1 MKRKAAGGDILMYSR
16 GRLASIC
23 AVVALLL
30 CAIIARLYYL
40 HVVRAPES
48 VAETSRARE
57 RVEILPSRRGS
68 ITDSKS
74 NILAISSPVIT
85 IGVDPK
91 TFKFQIGRDNGLT
104 NRQIAAA
111 TVSQM
116 SAYKPSEQT
125 RQKLREISELLNV
138 PYERLCKLC
147 TSEGSWHKIAVV
159 EDEDVYQQ
167 IRKLNVKGIYGNRKY
182 VRKYPSGP
190 LMSHIVGFVNREF
203 QPVMGIERQFQYYLN
218 GQDGWI
224 ETERDGRRAEQ
235 AQFRKRKVDPAD
247 GNNIELSI
255 DLVIQEIVQ
264 RQMEKI
270 AAAFHPEKAAII
282 VSDPATGYILAM
294 SSYPNFDPNN
304 YTKFKNE
311 NFLNFVISGQY
322 EPGSTFKI
330 IPVAGALNEGII
342 GPDDAFDC
350 TATSMMYN
358 GRQVRLPK
366 DDHPLGPRA
375 TTRQIIQKSSN
386 RGSAI
391 IGGRLGAAR
400 LISYAKA
407 FGIGEKTDIGLSGE
421 ISGTLLPLDR
431 WDGLTISRMPIG
443 HAVAVTPLQIHC
455 AMSVIANQ
463 GIYMKPQLVKRVY
476 DNKGQTVINYSPRA
490 MRRVISPKVAA
501 LMSEML
507 STVTIS
513 GGTARRAAIKGFEVA
528 GKTGTSQKFIKAKD
542 LPPLPDGTPRKRGEY
557 SNKKHVGSF
566 TGFFPTKAPRLV
578 ITVVVD
584 TPKLKGVGYGGIVA
598 APAFREIG
606 EQLAVYLGI
615 QSDEEFEK
623 KIAWKAKRND

>member
-1 MKRKAAGGDILMYSR
+1 MAKKTKRENILMYGK
-16 GRLASIC
+16 GRLAFVCFIVSF
-23 AVVALLL
+23 LF
-30 CAIIARLYYL
+30 CAIICRLYYL
-40 HVVRAPES
+40 HVVRSDTS
-48 VAETSRARE
+48 VAETDKARQ
-57 RVEILPSRRGS
+57 RVEILPSKRGD
-68 ITDSKS
+68 ITDAKN

-85 IGVDPK
+85 VGVDPK
-91 TFKFQIGRDNGLT
+91 TFKFQIGKDNSLT
-104 NRQIAAA
+104 NRQIAG
-111 TVSQM
+111 M
-116 SAYKPSEQT
+116 SVAEMAKYKPSET
-125 RQKLREISELLNV
+125 TKAKLEEIAALLKI
-138 PYERLCKLC
+138 PYEKLYKDC
-147 TSEGSWHKIAVV
+147 VSEGSWHKFAVID
-159 EDEDVYQQ
+159 DEQTYQK
-167 IRKLNVKGIYGNRKY
+167 IRALNVKGIYGNRKY

-190 LMSHIVGFVNREF
+190 LLSHVVGFVNREF

-264 RQMEKI
+264 RQMSKI
-270 AAAFHPEKAAII
+270 AATFKPEKAAII
-282 VSDPATGYILAM
+282 VSDPSTGYILAM

-304 YTKFKNE
+304 YTKFGNDE
-311 NFLNFVISGQY
+311 FFNFVISGQY

-330 IPVAGALNEGII
+330 IPVAAALNESII
-342 GPDDAFDC
+342 GPDDRFDC
-350 TATSMMYN
+350 TATTMEYN
-358 GRQVRLPK
+358 GKPLRLPK
-366 DDHPLGPRA
+366 DDHPLGKNA
-375 TTRQIIQKSSN
+375 TTRDIIKKSSN

-391 IGGRLGAAR
+391 IGGKLGAQR
-400 LISYAKA
+400 LISYSKA

-421 ISGTLLPLDR
+421 INGTLLPLNK
-431 WDGLTISRMPIG
+431 WDGLTITRMPIG

-490 MRRVISPKVAA
+490 LRRVISPKVAS
-501 LMSEML
+501 LMGEML
-507 STVTIS
+507 STVTTRE
-513 GGTARRAAIKGFEVA
+513 GTARRAAIKGFEVA

-542 LPPLPDGTPRKRGEY
+542 LPPNADGTPRKRGEY

-566 TGFFPTKAPRLV
+566 TGFFPAKAPRLV

-584 TPKLKGVGYGGIVA
+584 TPKLKGIGYGGVVA

-606 EQLAVYLGI
+606 EQAAVYLGI

-623 KIAWKAKRND
+623 KVAWKATNND

>member
-1 MKRKAAGGDILMYSR
+1 MSLIRKPYEIVVQPKIKALFYGPAGFGKTTLGLSAPKPLLIDCDGGVHRINVAHRTDTLQVNSYNEVLSV
-16 GRLASIC
+16 LNEDLSEYESI
-23 AVVALLL
+23 VIDTGGKLLDYMALYV
-30 CAIIARLYYL
+30 IAR
-40 HVVRAPES
+40 
-48 VAETSRARE
+48 
-57 RVEILPSRRGS
+57 
-68 ITDSKS
+68 
-74 NILAISSPVIT
+74 N
-85 IGVDPK
+85 PK
-91 TFKFQIGRDNGLT
+91 LGKQNGALT
-104 NRQIAAA
+104 LQGYGEVKQEFIAF
-111 TVSQM
+111 
-116 SAYKPSEQT
+116 
-125 RQKLREISELLNV
+125 
-138 PYERLCKLC
+138 CKLC
-147 TSEGSWHKIAVV
+147 TSDGSWHKIAVV

-606 EQLAVYLGI
+606 EQIAVYLGI

-623 KIAWKAKRND
+623 KMIKFNDLHSLI